1 MDAQRQLY
9 WLQRNRGPRCRD
21 QSIGGWVRRLISQ
34 PAWDRLDQAGQL
46 AEALG
51 ALVDDEFRQH
61 ARVGGYDAGHL
72 FIHIDRDELVWP
84 LRVRWLYPLRQ
95 ELPRRC
101 RGVPVRRISFVTG
114 SEGLP
119 LPAPSA

>member
-61 ARVGGYDAGHL
+61 APGRRL
-72 FIHIDRDELVWP
+72 RRWP
-84 LRVRWLYPLRQ
+84 PVHPHR
-95 ELPRRC
+95 PR
-101 RGVPVRRISFVTG
+101 
-114 SEGLP
+114 
-119 LPAPSA
+119 